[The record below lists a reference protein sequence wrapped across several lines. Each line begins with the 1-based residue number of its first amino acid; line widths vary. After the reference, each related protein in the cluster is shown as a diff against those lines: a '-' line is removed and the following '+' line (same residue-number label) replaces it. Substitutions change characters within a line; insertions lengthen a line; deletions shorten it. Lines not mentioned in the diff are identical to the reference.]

1 VRPSRATAAKERIT
15 LPIAIPKWADRSA
28 QLSQHSYSVTMTT
41 WVLFAGLPG
50 TGKSTLA
57 RALAERLGA
66 AVLDKDR
73 VRGALF
79 PGVLTDYSTEQDQL
93 CMRAMLES
101 AVYLTERQRSAYIFF
116 DGRTFSR
123 QIQIEEVLRVAERAG
138 ARWRIVHL
146 TCTDAVAEERLA
158 RNDPAHPAKNR
169 DPALYRTIKQHFEP
183 IQQATLAVDTTLG
196 VEGQLAVV
204 EGYLKTLD

>member
-1 VRPSRATAAKERIT
+1 
-15 LPIAIPKWADRSA
+15 
-28 QLSQHSYSVTMTT
+28 MTT

-79 PGVLTDYSTEQDQL
+79 PGALTDYSAEQDQL
-93 CMRAMLES
+93 CMRAMLET
-101 AVYLTERQRSAYIFF
+101 AVYLTERQRIEYIFF
-116 DGRTFSR
+116 DGRTFSTR
-123 QIQIEEVLRVAERAG
+123 AQIDEVLRAAERAR
-138 ARWRIVHL
+138 ARWSIVHL
-146 TCTDAVAEERLA
+146 TCADAVAEERLA

-169 DPALYRTIKQHFEP
+169 DPELYRRIKQHFEP
-183 IQQATLAVDTTLG
+183 IQQARLVVDTTLG
-196 VEGQLAVV
+196 LEWQLALV
-204 EGYLKTLD
+204 EGYLTALE